1 MRKEISDQI
10 QQILDNIPEEVKDKI
25 EDYRDKFLEYLE
37 QFEKYSQEKGRS
49 ALNIFER
56 AKENAMKWLQ
66 ENKNV
71 NEVLEKLKKVKQ
83 EIETNYQYALNNQIQ
98 NIKDTIGQ
106 FINDDLKLKLKEK
119 LNLYQE
125 KVKETMEEVLRK
137 KQSGGESYGIRN
149 ILEKGKDIINGAQN
163 KLTESSKKIVND
175 ADETIKKFKE
185 YINESLQKG
194 DKIKELINN
203 LDKSWDILKE
213 TIKNV
218 TGRVKDDKV
227 KRSVSNVITDRQQ
240 ASIIGGLL
248 DTANSLVKETKKGI
262 RIIGGNEIDDIKN
275 NLGNLKD
282 LMGEILGAEKGT
294 QEETTEKNI
303 KDDTKNI

>member
-1 MRKEISDQI
+1 MVRVALLATVLAALCYTSQAIPAQVGSTEFELRKEISDQI

-106 FINDDLKLKLKEK
+106 
-119 LNLYQE
+119 
-125 KVKETMEEVLRK
+125 
-137 KQSGGESYGIRN
+137 N